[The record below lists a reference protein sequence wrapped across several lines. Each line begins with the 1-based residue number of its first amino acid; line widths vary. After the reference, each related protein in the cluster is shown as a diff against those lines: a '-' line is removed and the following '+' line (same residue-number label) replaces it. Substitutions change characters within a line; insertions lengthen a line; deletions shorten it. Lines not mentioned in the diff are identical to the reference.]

1 MNELARL
8 DVMRRDL
15 LGDVRWAS
23 GTNLPQ
29 VSAAVSDPPAK
40 SRHGWSLGSDWFSRS
55 PSAPTILRGATS
67 PSDVSDRTPLDGVTR
82 APRSTLLMREPWEG
96 DLR

>member
-23 GTNLPQ
+23 G
-29 VSAAVSDPPAK
+29 
-40 SRHGWSLGSDWFSRS
+40 GFSEVNINTPRS
-55 PSAPTILRGATS
+55 PSASEDLRGATT
-67 PSDVSDRTPLDGVTR
+67 PSDVSDRTPPDGVTR

-96 DLR
+96 DPR